1 MKETLIDIF
10 RLIFEYHFLI
20 VILVWL
26 LTYWDDVKMD
36 KRLKKLKASWDRKEE
51 IIIILFN
58 RGMAR
63 CFF

>member
-36 KRLKKLKASWDRKEE
+36 KRLKKIEKHLGIEE
-51 IIIILFN
+51 KIEGTSN
-58 RGMAR
+58 K
-63 CFF
+63 